1 LYCANVRLAL
11 YWDRRYGKI
20 RGFYTKLELHDSQS
34 DRKHFIWDKERIV
47 NYWQTHKMSDVL
59 QITERD
65 GLTAATTPIMAVYQ
79 MTLIDLASYLRT
91 WSSYNNWKRN
101 SNA

>member
-1 LYCANVRLAL
+1 
-11 YWDRRYGKI
+11 
-20 RGFYTKLELHDSQS
+20 
-34 DRKHFIWDKERIV
+34 
-47 NYWQTHKMSDVL
+47 MSDVL

-101 SNA
+101 SNAQTEVDPVDEIIAVAKSTLECKTGTRDEQVDNCINTIDMVYPHILILTRK